1 MDFARADGETDE
13 TPADATEADAEL
25 PDDHDGTE
33 DADDGESAVQDGQTV
48 ELMYLPE
55 DDDREYEL
63 AEAVEAN
70 AEELTHRAPEHRVDK
85 LEKTIDGLREENRD
99 LQDQIDAL
107 EERIKSLEG
116 WRGSTVSTVNR
127 NISDINRLTAAVFD
141 TEPPCPECENGHL
154 EADTGGFGADKVAC
168 TDCEYEQELG

>member
-1 MDFARADGETDE
+1 MDFAPADGTTDE
-13 TPADATEADAEL
+13 TPADAAEADAEL
-25 PDDHDGTE
+25 PDDHDDME
-33 DADDGESAVQDGQTV
+33 DADGDKSAVQNGQTA
-48 ELMYLPE
+48 ELVYLPE

-63 AEAVEAN
+63 SEAVEAN

-127 NISDINRLTAAVFD
+127 NITDINRLTAAVFG

-154 EADTGGFGADKVAC
+154 EANVGGWGDDKIAC
-168 TDCEYEQELG
+168 SDCEYEQELE